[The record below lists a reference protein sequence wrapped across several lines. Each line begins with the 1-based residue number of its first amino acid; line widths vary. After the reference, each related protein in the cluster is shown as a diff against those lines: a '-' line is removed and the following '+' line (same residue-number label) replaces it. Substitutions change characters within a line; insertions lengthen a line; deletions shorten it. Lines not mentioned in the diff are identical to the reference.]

1 MDAREKLEE
10 HKNKRIYIYIYILY
24 TKLEIRMEKMLPELF
39 SQLCLVNNWTDCL
52 LNNLFIFIFCLFI
65 FSRVSEGL
73 STGPFL
79 RVVL

>member
-1 MDAREKLEE
+1 
-10 HKNKRIYIYIYILY
+10 
-24 TKLEIRMEKMLPELF
+24 MEKMLPELF